1 MIQCASRLLTSEAAD
16 ADKRADVYERDMDI
30 GLDAAHDLSL
40 SFEEI
45 GLAMPETPEEIR
57 SWEIACHR
65 ELRDAIEALRG
76 DDAEPDYV
84 SVELAGSFP
93 DTAIEVHYRPDSD
106 EDERVRRCELWKGT
120 FYEYAGAEPPGE
132 VAQMILTWVRDGA

>member
-1 MIQCASRLLTSEAAD
+1 LLTSKAAP
-16 ADKRADVYERDMDI
+16 ADIRGDVYEHDMDI

-40 SFEEI
+40 SFEEV

-65 ELRDAIEALRG
+65 ELRDTIEGLEG
-76 DDAEPDYV
+76 DEAEPDYV
-84 SVELAGSFP
+84 SVKLEGSFP
-93 DTAIEVHYRPDSD
+93 DTAIEVHYRSASD

-120 FYEYAGAEPPGE
+120 FSEYAGIAPPGE
-132 VAQMILTWVRDGA
+132 VAQMLHRWVRDGA